1 MSLHYQMASGFRE
14 KIDKEICDPQY
25 FHRVEWQTSSTGL
38 YRGNPYTV
46 RTLCT
51 LKIRFLLTH
60 YPIVVFKI
68 GVFKDRNKHVNVG
81 FSQ

>member
-38 YRGNPYTV
+38 YRGNPYTY
-46 RTLCT
+46 TLQIKNQILIDPLSYCSVQNWS
-51 LKIRFLLTH
+51 IYR
-60 YPIVVFKI
+60 
-68 GVFKDRNKHVNVG
+68 
-81 FSQ
+81 SQ